1 MQGSIIERCSMA
13 PCATEFSK
21 TPQYAAANGQMLCN
35 DHTIAQFHS
44 ANEFG
49 EPVLSLLKKIT
60 AKG

>member
-49 EPVLSLLKKIT
+49 EPVLSHL
-60 AKG
+60 